1 MTNFTALL
9 IGKKN
14 NNEERFEIQSKLLFR
29 MTIQGSVGFLKRVLS

>member
-1 MTNFTALL
+1 MSNFTALL

-14 NNEERFEIQSKLLFR
+14 DEERFEIQSKLLFR